1 MTDTAEQINY
11 ITDKLSFLSLKVQK
25 NNHQGLYDINKIC
38 ESVFLHLL
46 NCSYDYNLK
55 DANNILY
62 TNFPAIDLID
72 HDEELV
78 IQVTSTTT
86 TQKIYNSIKKL
97 KSLEDFSSYKLKMCY
112 ISEKPKFSKKQLNNI
127 AEKGLTTSDLISIDD
142 IIKVATSNNE
152 KRKAIY
158 TLLLQRIDSKAFTL
172 DVKGYFEK
180 FETKL
185 NQENTNK
192 FSSYDHEFKSF
203 IDSDNNIL
211 EIFAIGGNG
220 KSHLLKHFSTLESEY
235 TPIVFT
241 KQDNVEADLKNLDPT
256 QKYLFIYDDIDRFLD
271 KSINSIFSTVI
282 NNGYK
287 IVISYRLAS
296 KPLVK
301 NEILRFRDGL
311 KSKEL
316 YMTWSKDE
324 IKDLIL
330 LLRPNSDKDE
340 IESIAAQF
348 NSNPYLI
355 TQAIK
360 GHIETIKDFAKNML
374 DDIKVALEKYKLKDI
389 EIEEFLF
396 RIALLSPCP
405 KLLIDNDQEKYV
417 NELIKIGIL
426 RELNNKIRF
435 NPDIL
440 GDIYLASF
448 VKENEIRYEEI
459 VREYIKNHLEL
470 MITNLSYI
478 LTYETS
484 NSLEAFFK
492 KVINDWNKNEDFK
505 SSNLK
510 ILYRIASYAP
520 LESFLYLKKIT
531 ECKTAKENEH
541 PKLGFMAEFFSK
553 ISYEGD
559 FNNSDEHINLGS
571 IVPIIEI
578 LIREFKSEKDLGKLK
593 IKHLISYLVSPKL
606 LSLPEPYYAN
616 HTLNFVFKNILTPY
630 PTKSNDAVI
639 EALEEME
646 KWLNESSLDF
656 KKLDF
661 LKNAISNL
669 LRGMIIFS
677 DRNKA
682 IEFDTSKENVK
693 KVLDKAKNITL
704 FMLRNTNINLK
715 YIALDILDNTGN
727 NINQEFENSFN
738 EEYFNKV
745 IIELFKELEKQI
757 TQIDDFIF
765 LSKLDRVLLNII
777 TFRKNKNEAFKLFI
791 RTPKSDIF
799 IFNQILI
806 GETYIIYNLEEFI
819 ANYYKQEQENI
830 EKWVTDNYYNKRDM
844 DISENEKILYNNFI
858 KTYKTLDEFVQFI
871 NSLHFIEN
879 IFIPYQF
886 DKLLRYW
893 YKEEPSIFNELDI
906 NKILELN
913 NDNAANL
920 IKQFMLENELISL
933 DIDIIDELTDI
944 QDLEKYVRISLKRN
958 DIFVYKR
965 LLKIFR
971 KETKK
976 NIEWFVNISFMNIF
990 FQIQEDI
997 SIYNLYKL
1005 SIIELLDLVIQYRFS
1020 PSIYL
1025 IFILEKLSQ
1034 SNIPFELIKNKIEK
1048 ILYIPSNQE
1057 DIEEIEIDSEDNLKK
1072 IFNFLAYSLE
1082 DIFARTFLKLYFNGE
1097 FTLCIKEQKNNPK
1110 ECYIIK
1116 DYIKNYEDY
1125 KMFIQLVL
1133 YYYNNFTY
1141 TIGND
1146 ELQKSYKIDINYFF
1160 MGLNNEYFTN
1170 YFEELIENNN
1180 KEESII
1186 LLNAIPLKLDYK
1198 EILVRALNFLEDE
1211 MLDEDIISL
1220 LQKDIYPKEV
1230 YEKFLNE
1237 NVYIHGLLN
1246 HFDFMKEKV
1255 NNELDLLSFISE
1267 NLSNINISAQI
1278 DEIIDYLKDTEKTI
1292 REMSLERKIR

>member
-38 ESVFLHLL
+38 ESIFLHLL

-86 TQKIYNSIKKL
+86 TQKIYSSIKKL
-97 KSLEDFSSYKLKMCY
+97 KSLKDFSSYKLKMCY
-112 ISEKPKFSKKQLNNI
+112 ISEKPKFSKKQLNSI

-203 IDSDNNIL
+203 INSDNNIL

-301 NEILRFRDGL
+301 DEILRFRDGL

-510 ILYRIASYAP
+510 ILYRIVSYAP

-541 PKLGFMAEFFSK
+541 PKLGFMAEFISK

-559 FNNSDEHINLGS
+559 FNSSDEHINLGS

-593 IKHLISYLVSPKL
+593 IKHIIDYLVSQKV
-606 LSLPEPYYAN
+606 LSLPKPYYVN
-616 HTLNFVFKNILTPY
+616 HTLTSVFNNMIIPY
-630 PTKSNDAVI
+630 PTINNDLSI

-669 LRGMIIFS
+669 LKGMIIFS
-677 DRNKA
+677 DRNKP

-693 KVLDKAKNITL
+693 KVLDKAKDITL
-704 FMLRNTNINLK
+704 FMLCNTNMNLK
-715 YIALDILDNTGN
+715 YSALDILNHVGN

-765 LSKLDRVLLNII
+765 LSKLYKVLLNII
-777 TFRKNKNEAFKLFI
+777 TFRKNKSEALNLLIKI
-791 RTPKSDIF
+791 PRSDIF
-799 IFNQILI
+799 VFNQILI

-819 ANYYKQEQENI
+819 VNYYKQEQENI
-830 EKWVTDNYYNKRDM
+830 QKWVTGNYYNKRNM
-844 DISENEKILYNNFI
+844 DISENEKSLYNNFI
-858 KTYKTLDEFVQFI
+858 KTYKTLDDFVQFI
-871 NSLHFIEN
+871 NSLHFIEYR
-879 IFIPYQF
+879 FIPYQF

-893 YKEEPSIFNELDI
+893 YSKKPSIFDNLDED
-906 NKILELN
+906 KISRIVYN
-913 NDNAANL
+913 NVVNV

-933 DIDIIDELTDI
+933 DINSINESTDI
-944 QDLEKYVRISLKRN
+944 EDLEKHVRISFKRK
-958 DIFVYKR
+958 DIFVYKK

-971 KETKK
+971 RKTKE
-976 NIEWFVNISFMNIF
+976 NIKWFVDNSFMNIF

-997 SIYNLYKL
+997 STYNLYKSYIL
-1005 SIIELLDLVIQYRFS
+1005 ELLDFIIKYRFT

-1025 IFILEKLSQ
+1025 TFILEKLSQ
-1034 SNIPFELIKNKIEK
+1034 SIIHTELVKNKIKE
-1048 ILYIPSNQE
+1048 ILYIPSNE
-1057 DIEEIEIDSEDNLKK
+1057 ENIEEIEIDSEDNLKK
-1072 IFNFLAYSLE
+1072 IFSFLGYTLE
-1082 DIFARTFLKLYFNGE
+1082 DIFARIFCKIYFNGK
-1097 FTLCIKEQKNNPK
+1097 FALYIKEQKNNPK

-1116 DYIKNYEDY
+1116 DYIKNYQDY
-1125 KMFIQLVL
+1125 KMFIQLAL
-1133 YYYNNFTY
+1133 YYYKNFTY

-1146 ELQKSYKIDINYFF
+1146 GVAKDYKIDINYFF
-1160 MGLNNEYFTN
+1160 IGFNNEYFIK
-1170 YFEELIENNN
+1170 YFEELIKKDN
-1180 KEESII
+1180 KKELII
-1186 LLNAIPLKLDYK
+1186 LLKAIPVELDYK
-1198 EILVRALNFLEDE
+1198 EILVKTINFLEDE
-1211 MLDEDIISL
+1211 ILDEYIISL
-1220 LQKDIYPKEV
+1220 LQKDICSKEV
-1230 YEKFLNE
+1230 YEEFLNK
-1237 NVYIHGLLN
+1237 NVYTNGIVN
-1246 HFDFMKEKV
+1246 TFDLIKEKV
-1255 NNELDLLSFISE
+1255 DEEIGLLVYISE

-1292 REMSLERKIR
+1292 EEISLERKIR

>member
-55 DANNILY
+55 DANNIIY

-78 IQVTSTTT
+78 IQVTSTIT

-127 AEKGLTTSDLISIDD
+127 AEKGLITSDLISIDD
-142 IIKVATSNNE
+142 IVKVATLNNE

-158 TLLLQRIDSKAFTL
+158 NLLLQRIDSKAFTL

-192 FSSYDHEFKSF
+192 FSSYDNEFKSF

-301 NEILRFRDGL
+301 NEVLKFDEL

-316 YMTWSKDE
+316 YISWNKEE

-330 LLRPNSDKDE
+330 LLRPKSKDDE

-348 NSNPYLI
+348 SSNPYLI

-360 GHIETIKDFAKNML
+360 GNVD
-374 DDIKVALEKYKLKDI
+374 KLKNFSKKTLIDSKI
-389 EIEEFLF
+389 ALQEYQLKEVKIKELLF

-405 KLLIDNDQEKYV
+405 RILINNEEKTYV
-417 NELIKIGIL
+417 NELIKVGIL

-435 NPDIL
+435 NPDIV
-440 GDIYLASF
+440 GDLYLASF
-448 VKENEIRYEEI
+448 VKENETRYEEI
-459 VREYIKNHLEL
+459 VSEYIKNHLEL
-470 MITNLSYI
+470 IITNLSYI
-478 LTYETS
+478 LSYESS
-484 NSLEAFFK
+484 NSLETFFK

-510 ILYRIASYAP
+510 ILYRIASYIP
-520 LESFLYLKKIT
+520 FESFLYLKKIT
-531 ECKTAKENEH
+531 QYKTAKENEH

-553 ISYEGD
+553 INYEGD
-559 FNNSDEHINLGS
+559 FNSSDEHINLGS

-578 LIREFKSEKDLGKLK
+578 LIREFKSEKDLGRLK
-593 IKHLISYLVSPKL
+593 IKHIIDYLVSPKVL
-606 LSLPEPYYAN
+606 FLPEPYYVN
-616 HTLNFVFKNILTPY
+616 HTLTSVFNKMIIPF
-630 PTKSNDAVI
+630 PTKNNDLSI

-646 KWLNESSLDF
+646 KWLSESALDS
-656 KKLDF
+656 KKLD
-661 LKNAISNL
+661 LLRSAISNL
-669 LRGMIIFS
+669 FKGMIIFS
-677 DRNKA
+677 DINKP

-693 KVLDKAKNITL
+693 KVLDKAKDITL
-704 FMLRNTNINLK
+704 SMLCSGNIDLK
-715 YIALDILDNTGN
+715 CSALDILNNIGN
-727 NINQEFENSFN
+727 NFNQEFENSFN
-738 EEYFNKV
+738 EEYFNRV
-745 IIELFKELEKQI
+745 TIELFKELEKQI
-757 TQIDDFIF
+757 TQINDFIF
-765 LSKLDRVLLNII
+765 LSKLYKILLDIV
-777 TFRKNKNEAFKLFI
+777 TFRKNKSEAFKLLI
-791 RTPKSDIF
+791 KIPRTDIF

-830 EKWVTDNYYNKRDM
+830 QKWVTDNYYNKRDM

-858 KTYKTLDEFVQFI
+858 KTYKTLDEFVRFI

-933 DIDIIDELTDI
+933 DINNINESTDI
-944 QDLEKYVRISLKRN
+944 EDLEKYVKISLKRK
-958 DIFVYKR
+958 DIVVYKR
-965 LLKIFR
+965 LLEIFN
-971 KETKK
+971 KETKE
-976 NIEWFVNISFMNIF
+976 NIKWFVDNSFMNIF

-1034 SNIPFELIKNKIEK
+1034 SNIPFELVKNKIEK

-1072 IFNFLAYSLE
+1072 IFSFLGYTLE
-1082 DIFARTFLKLYFNGE
+1082 DIFARIFCKIYFNGK
-1097 FTLCIKEQKNNPK
+1097 FALYIKEQKNNPK

-1160 MGLNNEYFTN
+1160 TGCNNEYFIK

-1186 LLNAIPLKLDYK
+1186 LLNAIPLELDYK
-1198 EILVRALNFLEDE
+1198 EILVCTLNFLENDIF
-1211 MLDEDIISL
+1211 DEDIITL
-1220 LQKDIYPKEV
+1220 LKKEIYPKEV
-1230 YEKFLNE
+1230 YEEFLNKDRFA
-1237 NVYIHGLLN
+1237 NKIGN
-1246 HFDFMKEKV
+1246 TFDFIKEKV
-1255 NNELDLLSFISE
+1255 DKEVDLLVYVSE
-1267 NLSNINISAQI
+1267 NLSNINVLSEIS
-1278 DEIIDYLKDTEKTI
+1278 DIINYLKDTEKI
-1292 REMSLERKIR
+1292 IDEISLEYRIR

>member
-38 ESVFLHLL
+38 ESIFLHLL

-86 TQKIYNSIKKL
+86 TQKIYNSINKL
-97 KSLEDFSSYKLKMCY
+97 KSLEDISSYKLKMCY
-112 ISEKPKFSKKQLNNI
+112 ISEEPKFSKKQLKRI
-127 AEKGLTTSDLISIDD
+127 EERGLTKDDLISIDD

-192 FSSYDHEFKSF
+192 FSSYDDEFKSF

-271 KSINSIFSTVI
+271 KSINSIFSTAI

-287 IVISYRLAS
+287 ILISYRLAS

-301 NEILRFRDGL
+301 NEVLKFDEL

-316 YMTWSKDE
+316 YISWNKKE

-330 LLRPNSDKDE
+330 LLRPKSKDDE

-348 NSNPYLI
+348 SSNPYLI

-360 GHIETIKDFAKNML
+360 GNVD
-374 DDIKVALEKYKLKDI
+374 KLKNFSKKTLIDSKI
-389 EIEEFLF
+389 ALQEYQLKEVKIKELLF

-405 KLLIDNDQEKYV
+405 RSLINNEEKTYV
-417 NELIKIGIL
+417 NGLIKVGIL

-435 NPDIL
+435 NPDIV
-440 GDIYLASF
+440 GDLYLASF
-448 VKENEIRYEEI
+448 VKENETKYEEI
-459 VREYIKNHLEL
+459 VSEYIKNHLEL
-470 MITNLSYI
+470 IITNLSYI
-478 LTYETS
+478 LSYESS
-484 NSLEAFFK
+484 NSLETFFK

-510 ILYRIASYAP
+510 ILYRIASYVP
-520 LESFLYLKKIT
+520 FESFLYLKKIT
-531 ECKTAKENEH
+531 QYKTAKENEH

-553 ISYEGD
+553 ISYKGD
-559 FNNSDEHINLGS
+559 FNSSDEHINLGS

-578 LIREFKSEKDLGKLK
+578 LITEFKSEKDLGRLK
-593 IKHLISYLVSPKL
+593 IKHIIDYLVSPKVL
-606 LSLPEPYYAN
+606 FLPEPYYVN
-616 HTLNFVFKNILTPY
+616 HTLTSVFNKMIIPY
-630 PTKSNDAVI
+630 PTKNNDLSI

-646 KWLNESSLDF
+646 KWLSESALDS
-656 KKLDF
+656 KKLD
-661 LKNAISNL
+661 LLRNAISNL
-669 LRGMIIFS
+669 FKGMIIFS
-677 DRNKA
+677 DINKP

-693 KVLDKAKNITL
+693 KVLDKAKDITL
-704 FMLRNTNINLK
+704 SMLCSSNIDLK
-715 YIALDILDNTGN
+715 CIALDILN
-727 NINQEFENSFN
+727 NINQEFQNSFN
-738 EEYFNKV
+738 EEYFNRV
-745 IIELFKELEKQI
+745 IIELFTELEKQI
-757 TQIDDFIF
+757 IQVDDFRF

-777 TFRKNKNEAFKLFI
+777 TFRKNKSEAINLLIKI
-791 RTPKSDIF
+791 PRTDIF

-830 EKWVTDNYYNKRDM
+830 QKWVTDNYYNKRDM
-844 DISENEKILYNNFI
+844 DISENEKSLYNNFI
-858 KTYKTLDEFVQFI
+858 KTYKTLDEFIQFI
-871 NSLHFIEN
+871 NSLYFIEHR
-879 IFIPYQF
+879 FIPYQF
-886 DKLLRYW
+886 NKFLEYW
-893 YKEEPSIFNELDI
+893 YKEEPSIFNELSI
-906 NKILELN
+906 NKISEIA
-913 NDNAANL
+913 DSNAINV
-920 IKQFMLENELISL
+920 IKQFMLENGIISF
-933 DIDIIDELTDI
+933 DIDSIDESTDI
-944 QDLEKYVRISLKRN
+944 EDLEKYVKISLKRK
-958 DIFVYKR
+958 DIFLYKK
-965 LLKIFR
+965 LLEIFK
-971 KETKK
+971 KETKE
-976 NIEWFVNISFMNIF
+976 NIKWFVDNSFLNIF
-990 FQIQEDI
+990 SQIQKDI
-997 SIYNLYKL
+997 SIYDFYKVY
-1005 SIIELLDLVIQYRFS
+1005 IIELLDLIIKYRFT

-1025 IFILEKLSQ
+1025 TFILEKLSQ
-1034 SNIPFELIKNKIEK
+1034 NSIPTELVQNKIKE
-1048 ILYIPSNQE
+1048 ILYIPSN
-1057 DIEEIEIDSEDNLKK
+1057 EENIDEIKINNLHDLQKLL
-1072 IFNFLAYSLE
+1072 NLLNYTLE
-1082 DIFARTFLKLYFNGE
+1082 DIFARIFWKLYFNGK
-1097 FTLCIKEQKNNPK
+1097 FVLYNKELKDNPT
-1110 ECYIIK
+1110 ECYLIK
-1116 DYIKNYEDY
+1116 DYIKGYEDY
-1125 KMFIQLVL
+1125 RMFIQLVL
-1133 YYYNNFTY
+1133 YYYNNFTF
-1141 TIGND
+1141 TIEND
-1146 ELQKSYKIDINYFF
+1146 GVSKDYKIDINYFF
-1160 MGLNNEYFTN
+1160 TGCNNEYFIK

-1211 MLDEDIISL
+1211 ILDEEIISL

-1230 YEKFLNE
+1230 YEEFLNKDRFA
-1237 NVYIHGLLN
+1237 NKIGN
-1246 HFDFMKEKV
+1246 TFDFIKEKV
-1255 NNELDLLSFISE
+1255 DKEVDLLVYVSE
-1267 NLSNINISAQI
+1267 NLSNINVLSEIS
-1278 DEIIDYLKDTEKTI
+1278 DIINYLKDTEKI
-1292 REMSLERKIR
+1292 IDEISLEYRIR